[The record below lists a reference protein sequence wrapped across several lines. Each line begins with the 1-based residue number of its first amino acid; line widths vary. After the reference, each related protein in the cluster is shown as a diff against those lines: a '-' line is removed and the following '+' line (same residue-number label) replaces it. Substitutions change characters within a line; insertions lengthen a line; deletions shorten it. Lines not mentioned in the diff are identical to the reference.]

1 MRRPGG
7 SGCDGD
13 GDGTTGNTRS
23 RNAGHPVHLRRRT
36 THRRPAA
43 SFVQVQLPVNRH
55 PTVGTRRRLLD
66 RVVQRRSK
74 IRPFVELLVGIAVE
88 PVLAGLVRTDP
99 LMVLLARVP
108 GRMLGGGLVAA
119 ADVTALRAPA
129 QMEPP
134 TAATV
139 ALPTAG
145 PAGRNVPGRFQAH
158 YSREHLQDVTDQT
171 SG

>member
-1 MRRPGG
+1 
-7 SGCDGD
+7 
-13 GDGTTGNTRS
+13 
-23 RNAGHPVHLRRRT
+23 
-36 THRRPAA
+36 
-43 SFVQVQLPVNRH
+43 VQVQLPVNRH
-55 PTVGTRRRLLD
+55 ATLGTRRRLLD

-74 IRPFVELLVGIAVE
+74 IWPFVELLVGIAVE

-108 GRMLGGGLVAA
+108 GRMLRGGLVAA